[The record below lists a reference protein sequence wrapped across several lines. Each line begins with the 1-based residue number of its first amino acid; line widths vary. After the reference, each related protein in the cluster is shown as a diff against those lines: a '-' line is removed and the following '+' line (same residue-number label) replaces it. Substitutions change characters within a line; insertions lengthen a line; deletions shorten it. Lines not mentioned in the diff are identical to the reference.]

1 MTNHLHRTTV
11 SRAAAGVTAAALA
24 VLALSGCGTDNNTN
38 TPTGQST
45 DKADCAT
52 GSILASGSS
61 AQANAMSEWIKGY
74 TAKCTDA
81 SINYQ
86 SVGSGAGVQAF
97 IDGST
102 AFGGSDS
109 ALKDEEHAPADARCK
124 TGKAID
130 LPMVAGPIAVAYNL
144 DGVDSL
150 TLTPSIIAKI
160 FSGKITKWND
170 KAIADANS
178 GVKLP
183 ATAIQAFHRSDSS
196 GTTDN
201 FTKYL
206 TASAGADWTYGKAK
220 EWKAPG
226 GQGAK
231 GSEGVSAAVKQTQ
244 GGVGYMEYSFA
255 KNAALGVAKVDN
267 GGGAVELT
275 TEAIGKGLE
284 AATVSGTG
292 NDLALKL
299 DYATK
304 AAGAYPI
311 FLVTYEITCEKGLPA
326 DQLALVKSFLTYTA
340 GDGQQAL
347 TDLGYAPLPESLL
360 TKVRAAV
367 AALS

>member
-1 MTNHLHRTTV
+1 VTLHLHRITV
-11 SRAAAGVTAAALA
+11 GLSAATLA
-24 VLALSGCGTDNNTN
+24 VLALTACGTDSNNPSPSGSGAN
-38 TPTGQST
+38 
-45 DKADCAT
+45 CAK

-74 TAKCTDA
+74 GGQCSGATV
-81 SINYQ
+81 NYQ

-109 ALKDEEHAPADARCK
+109 ALKDDEHAPADARCK
-124 TGKAID
+124 TGRAINI
-130 LPMVAGPIAVAYNL
+130 PMVAGPIAVAYNVA
-144 DGVDSL
+144 GVDSL
-150 TLTPSIIAKI
+150 TLTPSVIAKI

-170 KAIADANS
+170 AAIAAANS
-178 GVKLP
+178 GVTLP
-183 ATAIQAFHRSDSS
+183 GTAIQAFHRSDSS

-206 TASAGADWTYGKAK
+206 TASAGTDWTYDHDKV
-220 EWKAPG
+220 WKAPG

-231 GSEGVSAAVKQTQ
+231 GNEGVSAAVKQAE
-244 GGVGYMEYSFA
+244 GGIGYMEFSFA

-275 TEAIGKGLE
+275 TAAIGKGLE
-284 AATVSGTG
+284 AATVTGTG

-326 DQLALVKSFLTYTA
+326 DQLAVVKSFLGYTA
-340 GDGQQAL
+340 SDEGQQVL
-347 TDLGYAPLPESLL
+347 EGLGYSPLPASLL
-360 TKVRAAV
+360 TKVRATV